1 MTAFLSDGINTVGFT
16 ADVDMTDWQYR
27 LVKAASTNDAVGK
40 FNHATLGSSSP
51 APIGVLM
58 NDPSAGQEAVVKCLG
73 FTKAVV
79 DDPTTGCD
87 LLLGVFLKAASTGG
101 LVPASVLTGI
111 QDFIMGRYLGPRTTT
126 AGSYFGNVLLTGAVS
141 TAGSGGNLPAGL

>member
-1 MTAFLSDGINTVGFT
+1 MTAYFSDGIETVGFV

-27 LVKAASTNDAVGK
+27 LVKAASTNDNVGK
-40 FNHATLGSSSP
+40 FNHAQLGSASP

-79 DDPTTGCD
+79 DVPTTGCD
-87 LLLGVFLKAASTGG
+87 LKLGVFLKAASTGG
-101 LVPASVLTGI
+101 LVAASVTTGI
-111 QDFIMGRYLGPRTTT
+111 QDVIFGRYLGPRTAT
-126 AGSYFGNVLLTGAVS
+126 AGSYYGNVLITGAGWI
-141 TAGSGGNLPAGL
+141 GSGVNLPEGL